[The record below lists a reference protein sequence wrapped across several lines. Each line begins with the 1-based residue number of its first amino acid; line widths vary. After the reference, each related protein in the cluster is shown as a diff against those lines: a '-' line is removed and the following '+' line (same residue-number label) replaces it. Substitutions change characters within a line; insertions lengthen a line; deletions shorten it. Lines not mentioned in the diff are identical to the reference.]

1 MQTVSALYEA
11 LFDDNFHCKEHKAVI
26 AGVEYGEA
34 DIVGVPEVTRAMFAG
49 NTPGIGGCV
58 AGVLDLS
65 IIPKGEIPKMAEIRM
80 FTRLVGEVNG
90 VRQASEWIPKG
101 VFFIDTRTT
110 DWSSGVMTIRAYD
123 AMLKAEQ
130 SFLTEVTEDD
140 WPKPMGEVVAE
151 IAQRMGVELD
161 SRTTLS
167 AAFRVGLPL
176 EYTMR
181 EVMQHIAVAMAG
193 NWYITDAGKL
203 RLVSLAQLPVETGY
217 LVSEDGDVILFGD
230 VRILV

>member
-11 LFDDNFHCKEHKAVI
+11 LFDDEFHSKEHKAVI

-34 DIVGVPEVTRAMFAG
+34 DIVGVPEVTRAMFAA

-58 AGVLDLS
+58 AGVLDLEV
-65 IIPKGEIPKMAEIRM
+65 IPKGTIPRMAEIRLY
-80 FTRLVGEVNG
+80 TRLVGYVNG
-90 VRQASEWIPKG
+90 TRQVSEWIPKG
-101 VFFIDTRTT
+101 VFYIDTRTT
-110 DWSSGVMTIRAYD
+110 DRASGVVTIRAYD

-151 IAQRMGVELD
+151 IAQRMGVEVD

-167 AAFRVGLPL
+167 TAFRVGLPL

-181 EVMQHIAVAMAG
+181 EVLGHIGVAMAG
-193 NWYITDAGKL
+193 NWYMTDAGKL
-203 RLVSLAQLPVETGY
+203 RLVTLGQMPAETSY
-217 LVSEDGDVILFGD
+217 LVNEDGDVILFGD
-230 VRILV
+230 TRIII